1 MRCGLLGEH
10 LTHSYSPQIHALLGD
25 YSYELFEVAPEKLG
39 EFLQAGEFDGLNVT
53 IPYKR
58 AVIPYCAELSAAAR
72 EMGSVNTLLRRPDG
86 TLYGDNTDLD
96 GFRWLLARGGGI
108 RPGEKAL
115 VLGTGGA
122 SQTVQAVLRAAGAEV
137 AMLSRRG
144 ESNYL
149 TLPRHADARLVINAT
164 PVGMYPNNGERLIDL
179 SQLPQCRCVLDL
191 IYNPAR
197 TRLLLD
203 AAARGI
209 RCENGLSM
217 LVAQAKR
224 AAELFTGRDIPDA
237 ACTDILRR
245 MEAQMHNLIL
255 VGMPGSGKTTV
266 GSLLAVSLGRPFY
279 DADGEIEKKLGC
291 SIPAFF
297 AQRGEAA
304 FRAVET
310 EVLAELG
317 KRSGCVIAT
326 GGGCVTRGENY
337 DLLHQNGEI
346 IWLRRSLTELP
357 VEGRPVSQS
366 RSLPELYREREP
378 AYRRFADFCVE
389 NEATPEAAVEII
401 KELRR

>member
-96 GFRWLLARGGGI
+96 GFRWLLAQGGGI

-137 AMLSRRG
+137 AVLSRRG

-149 TLPRHADARLVINAT
+149 TLPRHADARLVVNAT

-378 AYRRFADFCVE
+378 AYRRFADLCVE
-389 NEATPEAAVEII
+389 NEAAPEAAVEII

>member
-39 EFLQAGEFDGLNVT
+39 EFLQAEEFDGLNVT

-137 AMLSRRG
+137 AVLSRRG
-144 ESNYL
+144 ESNYA
-149 TLPRHADARLVINAT
+149 TLPRHADARLVVNAT

-179 SQLPQCRCVLDL
+179 AQLPQCRCVLDL

-203 AAARGI
+203 AEARGI

-224 AAELFTGRDIPDA
+224 AAELVTGRDIPDA

-291 SIPAFF
+291 SIQAFF
-297 AQRGEAA
+297 AQKGEAA

-389 NEATPEAAVEII
+389 NEAAPEAAVEII

>member
-72 EMGSVNTLLRRPDG
+72 EMGSVNTLLRRPDD

-137 AMLSRRG
+137 AVLSRRG
-144 ESNYL
+144 ESNYA
-149 TLPRHADARLVINAT
+149 TLPRHADARLVVNAT

-179 SQLPQCRCVLDL
+179 AQLPQCRRVLDL

-357 VEGRPVSQS
+357 VEGRPVSQC

-389 NEATPEAAVEII
+389 NEAAPEAAVEII

>member
-137 AMLSRRG
+137 AVLSRRG

-149 TLPRHADARLVINAT
+149 TLPRHADARLVVNAT

-389 NEATPEAAVEII
+389 NEAAPEAAVEII

>member
-137 AMLSRRG
+137 AVLSRRG

-224 AAELFTGRDIPDA
+224 TAELFTGRDIPDA

-389 NEATPEAAVEII
+389 NEAAPEAAVEII